1 MKHGSAHE
9 DRGKAVVAVSLVS
22 ATVFLEPETQVR
34 PGVEIRAA
42 VGALA
47 AGISRRGV
55 ALRRARAQG
64 FAARAGPA
72 PALVAARRAAHSVP
86 VLRGHQTG
94 IAGLARRLHVPE
106 PCTGADV

>member
-22 ATVFLEPETQVR
+22 ATVLLEPETQVR
-34 PGVEIRAA
+34 PGVEISAA
-42 VGALA
+42 VVARA

-72 PALVAARRAAHSVP
+72 LALVPARRAAQRVR
-86 VLRGHQTG
+86 VMGGRQAG
-94 IAGLARRLHVPE
+94 IAGLAGGP
-106 PCTGADV
+106 